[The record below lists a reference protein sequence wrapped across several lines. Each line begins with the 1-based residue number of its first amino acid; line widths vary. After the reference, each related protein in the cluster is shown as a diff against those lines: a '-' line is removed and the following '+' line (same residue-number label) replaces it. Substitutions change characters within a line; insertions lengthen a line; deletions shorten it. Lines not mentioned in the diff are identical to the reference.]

1 MVGGLKVLA
10 LFGQLKHSRVD
21 NEQTEILASE
31 LSKNGGILYRKEV
44 FFNVLINLPYFM
56 LCIIPVWLLIKHI
69 DDFKDIDE
77 CDVIVVSGKKMIRF
91 ARHLRHYMFPDVK
104 IVQIGNPVCKIRQN
118 DILIRQETSRFIYT
132 GKNTIK
138 VNGLL
143 CGKINDSIC
152 EEQCIKFNKIK
163 LALGGNNF
171 IGVFVGGN
179 QFGYKLT
186 VANAIKLGNI
196 LNKISSN
203 MNMPLLIATD
213 GKVNTDS
220 VVALKESLTGCKY
233 YFYDKQKNNIE
244 SPKVAFMSW
253 AKYYILC
260 GNMIN
265 DQSEYISQ
273 QKPTYVYLT
282 SGNKKRYLY
291 FVVNALKRG
300 CIKLVSED
308 TEVLEDFSPSVMNDL
323 NKISEYIKELL

>member
-1 MVGGLKVLA
+1 
-10 LFGQLKHSRVD
+10 
-21 NEQTEILASE
+21 
-31 LSKNGGILYRKEV
+31 
-44 FFNVLINLPYFM
+44 
-56 LCIIPVWLLIKHI
+56 
-69 DDFKDIDE
+69 
-77 CDVIVVSGKKMIRF
+77 
-91 ARHLRHYMFPDVK
+91 
-104 IVQIGNPVCKIRQN
+104 
-118 DILIRQETSRFIYT
+118 
-132 GKNTIK
+132 
-138 VNGLL
+138 
-143 CGKINDSIC
+143 
-152 EEQCIKFNKIK
+152 
-163 LALGGNNF
+163 
-171 IGVFVGGN
+171 
-179 QFGYKLT
+179 
-186 VANAIKLGNI
+186 
-196 LNKISSN
+196 